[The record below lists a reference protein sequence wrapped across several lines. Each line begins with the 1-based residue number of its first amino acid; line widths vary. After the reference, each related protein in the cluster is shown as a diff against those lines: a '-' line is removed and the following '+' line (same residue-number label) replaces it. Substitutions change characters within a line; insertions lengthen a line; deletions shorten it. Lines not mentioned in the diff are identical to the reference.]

1 MHVTTSTLH
10 CFCNLLHRGN
20 CLYKPLMLYIYRYCF
35 GHYWKCIVHFLDSLA
50 WPAEFPFF
58 CFVSALLKTPK
69 TPGRCD
75 SPFLTGCSSRWFR
88 FPVLCAQAKY
98 HGAQD
103 VRGAPRGGGRVVQP
117 KTVQAAET
125 QHFYR
130 GNHDMLCV
138 EINLAPCQRIGLC
151 FWLILDDVD
160 AHGNMANHFKLD
172 HYGEQ
177 YFFTI
182 WTESKL
188 QHLAIGQK

>member
-1 MHVTTSTLH
+1 MYCSFLRFSGLTS
-10 CFCNLLHRGN
+10 RV
-20 CLYKPLMLYIYRYCF
+20 P
-35 GHYWKCIVHFLDSLA
+35 V
-50 WPAEFPFF
+50 F

-130 GNHDMLCV
+130 GNHGMLCV
-138 EINLAPCQRIGLC
+138 EKNLAPCQRIGLC

-177 YFFTI
+177 CFFTI
-182 WTESKL
+182 GRKVNSNIWQLAKSRWTCTARACGGHDLL
-188 QHLAIGQK
+188 QGDPVKIVRCKTI